1 VTTPPLTRIL
11 LADDHPMIRTALEV
25 LLRDSEYEIV
35 GIAGTGEATLREI
48 ERLEPDI
55 LLLDLQ
61 MPGGSGMDV
70 LRRIRAAKAGPR
82 ARTPLRVILLT
93 AAIDDSSLLEA
104 KSLKVQGIVLKN
116 SDPAFLL
123 DCLDRVRYGRTWI
136 DPELAE
142 RSRQLAKAPADGSR
156 PPLSPRERQLV
167 GFVRQ
172 GLRNRAIAE
181 LLGVT
186 EGTVK
191 TYLHAMFEK
200 LSVASRTELAIRADE
215 FLAEGLAKE

>member
-1 VTTPPLTRIL
+1 MRIL
-11 LADDHPMIRTALEV
+11 LADDHPMIRTALEA
-25 LLRDSEYEIV
+25 LLRDTGFEIV
-35 GIAGTGEATLREI
+35 GTAGSGEATLREVD
-48 ERLEPDI
+48 RLKPDI

-61 MPGGSGMDV
+61 MPGGSGMEV
-70 LRRIRAAKAGPR
+70 LRRIRAGKKAPPR
-82 ARTPLRVILLT
+82 KTPLKVVLLT
-93 AAIDDSSLLEA
+93 AAIDDMSLLEA
-104 KSLKVQGIVLKN
+104 KSLKVQGMVLKN

-123 DCLDRVRYGRTWI
+123 DCLDRVCHGRTWI

-142 RSRQLAKAPADGSR
+142 RSKQLARSVADGSR
-156 PPLSPRERQLV
+156 AVLAPRERQLI

-181 LLGVT
+181 QLGVT

-200 LSVASRTELAIRADE
+200 LGVRTRTELAMRADE
-215 FLAEGLAKE
+215 FLA

>member
-1 VTTPPLTRIL
+1 MTRIL

-25 LLRDSEYEIV
+25 LLRDTEYEIV
-35 GIAGTGEATLREI
+35 GTAGTGAMALSEI
-48 ERLEPDI
+48 ERLGPDV

-70 LRRIRAAKAGPR
+70 LRRTRADKR
-82 ARTPLRVILLT
+82 PLKIVLLT

-116 SDPAFLL
+116 SDPAYLL
-123 DCLDRVRYGRTWI
+123 DCLDSVRHGRSWV

-142 RSRQLAKAPADGSR
+142 RIKELGKPSGTRPSLA
-156 PPLSPRERQLV
+156 PRERQLI
-167 GFVRQ
+167 GFVRK
-172 GLRNRAIAE
+172 GLRNREIAE
-181 LLGVT
+181 QLGVT

-191 TYLHAMFEK
+191 AYLHAIFEK
-200 LSVASRTELAIRADE
+200 LDVSSRTELAIKADE
-215 FLAEGLAKE
+215 YLGEGL

>member
-1 VTTPPLTRIL
+1 MTRIL
-11 LADDHPMIRTALEV
+11 LADDHPMIRTALEA
-25 LLRDSEYEIV
+25 LLRDTEYEIV
-35 GIAGTGEATLREI
+35 GTAGTGDAALREV
-48 ERLEPDI
+48 ERLAPDM

-70 LRRIRAAKAGPR
+70 LRRIRADKTSPAGKT
-82 ARTPLRVILLT
+82 AMKVVVLT
-93 AAIDDSSLLEA
+93 AAIDDSALLEA

-116 SDPAFLL
+116 SDPAYLL
-123 DCLDRVRYGRTWI
+123 DCLDCVRHGRTWV

-142 RSRQLAKAPADGSR
+142 RSKQLARMRVDGDRAPLA
-156 PPLSPRERQLV
+156 PRERQLI

-181 LLGVT
+181 QLGVT

-191 TYLHAMFEK
+191 TYLHAIFEK
-200 LSVASRTELAIRADE
+200 LGVRTRTELAMRADE
-215 FLAEGLAKE
+215 FLA

>member
-1 VTTPPLTRIL
+1 MRTLPWTRIF

-25 LLRDSEYEIV
+25 LLRDTVYEIV
-35 GIAGTGEATLREI
+35 GIAGTGEATLREVD
-48 ERLEPDI
+48 RLKPDI

-70 LRRIRAAKAGPR
+70 LRRIRAAKTGPSASSSPR
-82 ARTPLRVILLT
+82 IVLLT

-104 KSLKVQGIVLKN
+104 KSLKVEGIVLKN

-123 DCLDRVRYGRTWI
+123 DCLERVRHGRSWV

-156 PPLSPRERQLV
+156 PALSPRERQLV

-172 GLRNRAIAE
+172 GLRNRAIAQQ
-181 LLGVT
+181 LGVT

-200 LSVASRTELAIRADE
+200 LGVISRTELAIRADE